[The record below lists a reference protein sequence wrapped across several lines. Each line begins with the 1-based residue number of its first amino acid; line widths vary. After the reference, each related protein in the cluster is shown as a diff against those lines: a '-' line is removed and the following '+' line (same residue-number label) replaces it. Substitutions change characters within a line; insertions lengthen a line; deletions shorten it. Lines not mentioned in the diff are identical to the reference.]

1 MSYSALYA
9 GTREIDSIDIP
20 FHRKRKEGTIKC
32 KIVNFLHFVIRASI
46 IERE

>member
-1 MSYSALYA
+1 MGLYA

-20 FHRKRKEGTIKC
+20 FHRKTMKRKEGTIKC